1 MNMVDII
8 LGVFLIWLLYRGF
21 CRGFVGSILY
31 LVGVLGTYCVI
42 RQYSY
47 LLANLLHDSAGL
59 GHNVAIVLSY
69 VLTFVICMVAVNL
82 IIRLINNLLDALHL
96 NLINRILGA
105 LLAGFNGL
113 LIITLLLII
122 LSVSTGETS
131 FSASGSS
138 VHTNLVE
145 QMQEKVDALIDEQVG
160 DNETLRQTLK
170 SMKPS
175 EAMKKLEE
183 LMDNGTIKKKPSA
196 FSRKVEELTHA
207 SVILG
212 WADTFKQIIIRK
224 SAELR

>member
-1 MNMVDII
+1 
-8 LGVFLIWLLYRGF
+8 
-21 CRGFVGSILY
+21 
-31 LVGVLGTYCVI
+31 
-42 RQYSY
+42 
-47 LLANLLHDSAGL
+47 
-59 GHNVAIVLSY
+59 
-69 VLTFVICMVAVNL
+69 
-82 IIRLINNLLDALHL
+82 
-96 NLINRILGA
+96 
-105 LLAGFNGL
+105 
-113 LIITLLLII
+113 
-122 LSVSTGETS
+122 
-131 FSASGSS
+131 
-138 VHTNLVE
+138 
-145 QMQEKVDALIDEQVG
+145 MQEKVDALIDEQVG